1 MQVIRSLNGLV
12 SNIEDAQAHAD
23 AHDSQAYM
31 PPCVV
36 SHGAQLAPGAQ
47 QLQDDLTQ
55 QPQDD
60 LTQQPHDDIS
70 SVLANVTRQLSVK
83 FDLHDKLQ

>member
-1 MQVIRSLNGLV
+1 MQVIQSLNGLV
-12 SNIEDAQAHAD
+12 SDIEDAQAHTG

-31 PPCVV
+31 
-36 SHGAQLAPGAQ
+36 LAPGVQ
-47 QLQDDLTQ
+47 QLRQ
-55 QPQDD
+55 D